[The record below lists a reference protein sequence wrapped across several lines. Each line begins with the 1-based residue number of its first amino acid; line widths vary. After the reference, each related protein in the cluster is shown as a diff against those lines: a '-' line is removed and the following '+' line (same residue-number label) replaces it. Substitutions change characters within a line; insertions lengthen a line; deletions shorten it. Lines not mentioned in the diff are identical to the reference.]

1 MKYYK
6 TLGGVHGNYLNVL
19 ELPSTLCKPTLFF
32 RIVMSDGAK
41 KSGGGGGEEILPG
54 AEPVWG
60 WHAFFYWQG
69 SHDCQT
75 NDFP

>member
-6 TLGGVHGNYLNVL
+6 ILGGVHGNYFNVL
-19 ELPSTLCKPTLFF
+19 ELPSTLCKPTVFF
-32 RIVMSDGAK
+32 RIGMSDGAK
-41 KSGGGGGEEILPG
+41 KSGGAGEDIWLE

-60 WHAFFYWQG
+60 WHAFLYWHG

-75 NDFP
+75 NEFP